1 MTQTRL
7 FLLAIILGG
16 VRFGLA
22 ADPGGFPL
30 VDIHAVDPSIAIEL
44 RYAGSKNIAGRP
56 LYPLD
61 MQAMTRP
68 ELARH
73 LVAAQN
79 LLRRYDYSLKI
90 WDAYRPASVQHQ
102 LWAASHNN
110 LYVADPDAGAGSLH
124 TWGLAVDATLV
135 QANHKPVKMPTDFD
149 DFTPA
154 AMWKYNGPD
163 HDIWLHL
170 RLLQIAMG
178 RSGFYGL
185 RSEWWHFTIQQW
197 KQLLPPEEAK
207 KAVQALRENLQRSL

>member
-1 MTQTRL
+1 MIRTFSL
-7 FLLAIILGG
+7 LIFLLFAA
-16 VRFGLA
+16 GLA
-22 ADPGGFPL
+22 HGAEPGGFPL
-30 VDIHAVDPSIAIEL
+30 VDIHALDKTIAIEL
-44 RYAGSKNIAGRP
+44 RYAGPKNIAGRP
-56 LYPLD
+56 LYPPGTK
-61 MQAMTRP
+61 AMTRP
-68 ELARH
+68 ELAQC
-73 LVAAQN
+73 LAAAQKMLN
-79 LLRRYDYSLKI
+79 RYDYSLKI
-90 WDAYRPASVQHQ
+90 WDAYRPVSVQHE
-102 LWAASHNN
+102 LWAASRNN

-135 QANHKPVKMPTDFD
+135 RANHKPVKMPTDFD

-197 KQLLPPEEAK
+197 KQLLPPEESK
-207 KAVQALRENLQRSL
+207 KAVQALSDIQQRNL